1 MLVQKFVTL
10 VNKGFGDDLRCH
22 GDSFL
27 KVLHEFDRE
36 TSRVKV
42 AFAAFKEH
50 FREEVV
56 DSDLSVSIVSS
67 IGRLESLDDLVRD
80 ESDGETVSLLMG

>member
-1 MLVQKFVTL
+1 MTL
-10 VNKGFGDDLRCH
+10 VNQGLSDDIRCH

-27 KVLHEFDRE
+27 KVLHEFDRK

-50 FREEVV
+50 FREEVIH
-56 DSDLSVSIVSS
+56 SDLSVFVVLS
-67 IGRLESLDDLVRD
+67 IGSLEGLDDLVRD
-80 ESDGETVSLLMG
+80 ESHGKTVSLLMS